1 MVPRKAVSAPVKV
14 RFATQA
20 NHFTIPGWEGRIT
33 PDSVVATAVAQ
44 EEAGFDIVCLADFGR
59 SELFPGL
66 TLIAQATTRVEVNSR
81 IMGVFGHS
89 PTLLASGSAWVDAV
103 SKGRFSLGL
112 GASMPYMVEDVM
124 GLEFK
129 RPAAR
134 MEDSIKLYR
143 ALFGE
148 EIPGIER
155 GPSGAVRYEGRT
167 IHVRRATLDL
177 IPDRTPPIYIAAV
190 GPMMLRIAGAWA
202 DGVILEHASVAYV
215 RWAWERIREGAAG
228 NDRSL
233 DGFEVCVETH
243 FLTDVE
249 DSFLRARQRSWLE
262 NIVLHCSHP
271 GFESLWRH
279 GDLWD
284 EAMEVRE
291 LATAGA
297 REEAANLAID
307 IIAPA
312 FTLTGAPDPDR
323 FRRWFSR
330 YLDLGVTMF
339 AVSERMEDFTG
350 VGPVE
355 AKCWAERRNQNERHD

>member
-1 MVPRKAVSAPVKV
+1 MPRGL
-14 RFATQA
+14 RTQRA
-20 NHFTIPGWEGRIT
+20 LPGTHPHRPGDHPCRGEL
-33 PDSVVATAVAQ
+33 PDHGS
-44 EEAGFDIVCLADFGR
+44 LR
-59 SELFPGL
+59 
-66 TLIAQATTRVEVNSR
+66 R
-81 IMGVFGHS
+81 HS
-89 PTLLASGSAWVDAV
+89 PTLLASGAAWVDAV

-148 EIPGIER
+148 EVAGIER
-155 GPSGAVRYEGRT
+155 GPSGALRYKGKT
-167 IHVRRATLDL
+167 IRIRQATLDL
-177 IPDRTPPIYIAAV
+177 TPDRTPPIYIAAV

-202 DGVILEHASVAYV
+202 DGVILEHASETYV
-215 RWAWERIREGAAG
+215 RWAWDRIREGAAR

-243 FLTDVE
+243 FLTDIE
-249 DSFLRARQRSWLE
+249 DTFLRARQRSWLK
-262 NIVLHCSHP
+262 NIVLHCSYP
-271 GFESLWRH
+271 GFDSLWRH

-284 EAMEVRE
+284 EAMRVRH
-291 LATAGA
+291 LAAIGA
-297 REEAANLAID
+297 EQEAADLAKTA
-307 IIAPA
+307 IAPA
-312 FTLTGAPDPDR
+312 FNLTGAPDPDR
-323 FRRWFSR
+323 FHQWFAR

-339 AVSERMEDFTG
+339 AVSERMENFTG

-355 AKCWAERRNQNERHD
+355 AKCWAKRRNQNVQTA